1 MHIFYTVIAFLG
13 GLSMFLYGMRVMGD
27 GLKSSSGGAL
37 RTVLAKVTNKAYMGF
52 ILGMVVAC
60 VIQSSTATIV
70 ITVGLVGAGLLTF
83 HQSIGIVLGANVG
96 TAITAQIIRL
106 MDVSSGMDSPLYFFK
121 ADNLAPLALVIGI
134 VMIMFVRSGSSKT
147 VGNIACGFGILF
159 MGLIYMSDV
168 VAGFGEQLSHLLT
181 AFQNNYL
188 LGFLSGVFV
197 TGVVQSSSAV
207 VGIIQSIASSI
218 GVTFQ
223 AVFAVI
229 IGVNI
234 GDCITTYLVS
244 RIGAKPSQRRTAVVH
259 IVYNVFAAV
268 LISALVAI
276 GRFTGL
282 ISDELWTMTLNSGGV
297 ANLHGLFRLIP
308 AVALLPLVPLFEKI
322 TVSIVRE
329 EPISAEDKNAIAALD
344 GLDERLFSSPA
355 LALDQVERVTLEMS
369 EIAIHNFHAAVS
381 QFYSF
386 DPKRSQRIQER
397 EDLLDRMTDAG
408 NKYIVS
414 LSPYV
419 TRDVDTRQQNSIL
432 KALICYERIGD
443 LAVNI
448 SDEVEKLKAD
458 NKEFSPNA
466 MAELKVAFDAVD
478 EILTIVTKAYRNKDT
493 ALAAQV
499 EPLEEVIDD
508 LIEGMNARHVYRM
521 VNHLCDAVNGIYY
534 QAILTNIE
542 HISDKCSD
550 IAVYI
555 LERDNSEIF
564 GNEHTYVH
572 DLHHSN
578 NEDYM
583 RKYQDDYD
591 KYFGSLERIPVT
603 NKLEESITVS
613 ESIADTIEP
622 EEKHTRRLTLK
633 WAGDKNKTKPKDLD
647 PEDAK
652 IKKKQQEAKS
662 FEQ

>member
-1 MHIFYTVIAFLG
+1 
-13 GLSMFLYGMRVMGD
+13 
-27 GLKSSSGGAL
+27 
-37 RTVLAKVTNKAYMGF
+37 
-52 ILGMVVAC
+52 
-60 VIQSSTATIV
+60 
-70 ITVGLVGAGLLTF
+70 VGAGLLTF
-83 HQSIGIVLGANVG
+83 HQSVGIVLGANVG

-168 VAGFGEQLSHLLT
+168 VAGFGEQLSSLLT
-181 AFQNNYL
+181 AFQNNYF
-188 LGFLSGVFV
+188 LGFLSGIVV

-207 VGIIQSIASSI
+207 IGIIQSVASSI
-218 GVTFQ
+218 GVNFQ

-234 GDCITTYLVS
+234 GDCLTTYLVS

-259 IVYNVFAAV
+259 IVYNVFAAL
-268 LISALVAI
+268 LITLLIAV
-276 GRFTGL
+276 GRMTGL
-282 ISDELWTMTLNSGGV
+282 ISDEIWTMTLNSGGV

-308 AVALLPLVPLFEKI
+308 AVALLPLTPLFEKI
-322 TVSIVRE
+322 TVSIVHD
-329 EPISAEDKNAIAALD
+329 EPIAAEDQSAIAALD
-344 GLDERLFSSPA
+344 GLDERFFSSPA
-355 LALDQVERVTLEMS
+355 IALDQVERVVLEMS
-369 EIAIHNFHAAVS
+369 EIAIHNFDACVK
-381 QFYSF
+381 QIYEY
-386 DPKRSQRIQER
+386 DPKRSQRIEER
-397 EDLLDRMTDAG
+397 EDLLDRMTDAA

-448 SDEVEKLKAD
+448 SDEIEKLKAE
-458 NKEFSPNA
+458 NKQFSVNA
-466 MAELKVAFDAVD
+466 MAELRVAFNAIY
-478 EILTIVTKAYRNKDT
+478 EILETVTAAYKSKDT
-493 ALAAQV
+493 ALAAKV

-555 LERDNSEIF
+555 LEKDNSEIF
-564 GNEHTYVH
+564 GNEHSYVH

-578 NEDYM
+578 NEEYM
-583 RKYQDDYD
+583 QMYQADYD
-591 KYFGSLERIPVT
+591 KYFGELERIPVT
-603 NKLEESITVS
+603 NKLEIPADYPDS
-613 ESIADTIEP
+613 EDSQAAASDKSSHRKIRKPA
-622 EEKHTRRLTLK
+622 RL
-633 WAGDKNKTKPKDLD
+633 GKN
-647 PEDAK
+647 AK
-652 IKKKQQEAKS
+652 
-662 FEQ
+662 

>member
-1 MHIFYTVIAFLG
+1 MQIFYTIIAFLG
-13 GLSMFLYGMRVMGD
+13 GLAMFLYGMRVMGD

-37 RTVLAKVTNKAYMGF
+37 KTVLAKVTNKPVMGF
-52 ILGMVVAC
+52 ILGMLVAC
-60 VIQSSTATIV
+60 IIQSSTATIV

-83 HQSIGIVLGANVG
+83 HQSVGIVLGANVG

-168 VAGFGEQLSHLLT
+168 VAGFGEQLSSLLT
-181 AFQNNYL
+181 AFQNNYF
-188 LGFLSGVFV
+188 LGFLSGIVV

-207 VGIIQSIASSI
+207 IGIIQSVASSI
-218 GVTFQ
+218 GVNFQ

-234 GDCITTYLVS
+234 GDCLTTYLVS

-259 IVYNVFAAV
+259 IVYNVFAAL
-268 LISALVAI
+268 LITLLIAV
-276 GRFTGL
+276 GRMTGL
-282 ISDELWTMTLNSGGV
+282 ISDEIWTMTLNSGGV

-308 AVALLPLVPLFEKI
+308 AVALLPLTPLFEKI
-322 TVSIVRE
+322 TVSIVHD
-329 EPISAEDKNAIAALD
+329 EPIAAEDQSAIAALD
-344 GLDERLFSSPA
+344 GLDERFFSSPA
-355 LALDQVERVTLEMS
+355 IALDQVERVVLEMS
-369 EIAIHNFHAAVS
+369 EIAIHNFDACVK
-381 QFYSF
+381 QIYEY
-386 DPKRSQRIQER
+386 DPKRSQRIEER
-397 EDLLDRMTDAG
+397 EDLLDRMTDAA

-448 SDEVEKLKAD
+448 SDEIEKLKAE
-458 NKEFSPNA
+458 NKQFSVNA
-466 MAELKVAFDAVD
+466 MAELRVAFNAIY
-478 EILTIVTKAYRNKDT
+478 EILETVTAAYKSKDT
-493 ALAAQV
+493 ALAAKV

-555 LERDNSEIF
+555 LEKDNSEIF
-564 GNEHTYVH
+564 GNEHSYVH

-578 NEDYM
+578 NEEYM
-583 RKYQDDYD
+583 QMYQADYD
-591 KYFGSLERIPVT
+591 KYFGELERIPVT
-603 NKLEESITVS
+603 NKLEIPADYPDS
-613 ESIADTIEP
+613 EDSQAAASDKSSHRKIRKPA
-622 EEKHTRRLTLK
+622 RL
-633 WAGDKNKTKPKDLD
+633 GKN
-647 PEDAK
+647 AK
-652 IKKKQQEAKS
+652 
-662 FEQ
+662 